1 MGNKTRTEYS
11 ILNIATGLGGYLL
24 NTLIG
29 LICRMVFTRTLTAEY
44 LGVNGLFTNILG
56 MLSLAEL
63 GIGSAIVY
71 ALYKPLAT
79 NDTKKIATLVKFYGQ
94 CYRAVGIFIG
104 VAGVCLIP
112 FLGLLIGEE
121 NIKIPNL
128 TVIYLLYLFNTAST
142 YFFSYRS
149 SLLMAAQ
156 RNYLVTGLN
165 YLVTIVQSLI
175 QMALLFVT
183 KNYMAYLLVQTAGT
197 LFYNVTISHLAK
209 RQFPFITEKNIEPL
223 DADEKRGL
231 LANVRALIV
240 WKLSGLLVNQT
251 DSIIITYFNGLA
263 TVGLSSNY
271 TLLSTT
277 LNTLL
282 NQLFNGVSASIGNH
296 NALECTEDRLR
307 LFRTINLANF
317 WLFGWASIGICLVS
331 SDLVA
336 FLFGESYVLHW
347 SIPFIIAVNFYTV
360 EMQNAV
366 WTYQNTMGLFR
377 QGRYLLLLTAAINLG
392 ASIWLG
398 QLWGLFG
405 IYFATTLSRFFTNLW
420 YDPYKLFKYG
430 FHTSVRTY
438 AKRYILDLLIVLTT
452 GLICYAFCEMVHF
465 SPLSNVLIKCVIC
478 SVIPNLVFIIS
489 FRKSSEFAYLKELAI
504 RVLNKIKQQLLNFIS
519 M

>member
-1 MGNKTRTEYS
+1 MDNKTRTEYS

-29 LICRMVFTRTLTAEY
+29 LFCRMVFTRTLAAEY

-71 ALYKPLAT
+71 ALYRPLAT
-79 NDTKKIATLVKFYGQ
+79 NDTQKVATLVKFYGQ
-94 CYRAVGIFIG
+94 CYRAVGVFIG
-104 VAGVCLIP
+104 AAGVCLIP

-165 YLVTIVQSLI
+165 YLVTVTQSIVQ
-175 QMALLFVT
+175 MVLLVAT
-183 KNYMAYLLVQTAGT
+183 RNYMAYLLVQTAGT
-197 LFYNVTISHLAK
+197 LFYNVTISYLAK
-209 RQFPFITEKNIEPL
+209 RQFPFIAKKNIEPL
-223 DADEKRGL
+223 DAGEKKKL
-231 LANVRALIV
+231 FSNIRALVI

-251 DSIIITYFNGLA
+251 DSIIITYFSGLA

-277 LNTLL
+277 LNSLL
-282 NQLFNGVSASIGNH
+282 TQLFNGVSASVGNH
-296 NALECTEDRLR
+296 NALEHTEDQLR
-307 LFRTINLANF
+307 LFRAINLANF

-331 SDLVA
+331 SDLVEL
-336 FLFGESYVLHW
+336 LFGGNYVLHW

-360 EMQNAV
+360 GMQNTV

-377 QGRYLLLLTAAINLG
+377 QGRYLLLLTAAINLC

-398 QLWGLFG
+398 RLWGLFG
-405 IYFATTLSRFFTNLW
+405 IYFATTLSRLFTNLW

-430 FHTSVRTY
+430 FHTGVGTY
-438 AKRYILDLLIVLTT
+438 AKRYMFDLMVVCAA
-452 GLICYAFCEMVHF
+452 GLVCWVFCKMAQF
-465 SPLSNVLIKCVIC
+465 SLLLNVLVKCTIC
-478 SVIPNLVFIIS
+478 SVIPNVFFVLS
-489 FRKSSEFAYLKELAI
+489 FRRSPEFAYLMELAG
-504 RVLNKIKQQLLNFIS
+504 RVKRKMTLS
-519 M
+519 G